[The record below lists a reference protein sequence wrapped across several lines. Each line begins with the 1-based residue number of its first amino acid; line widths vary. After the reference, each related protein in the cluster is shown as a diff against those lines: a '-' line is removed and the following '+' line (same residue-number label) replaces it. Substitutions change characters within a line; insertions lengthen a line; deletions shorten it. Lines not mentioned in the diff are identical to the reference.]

1 MNIHTRR
8 FYTRI
13 YTYTHARARARTR
26 ACQKKK
32 DIKRFKNISNF

>member
-13 YTYTHARARARTR
+13 YTYTHARARAH
-26 ACQKKK
+26 ACMSKE
-32 DIKRFKNISNF
+32 KRY